1 MPGEQRRLSLK
12 AQTKGGGL
20 FLMSI
25 FTHFLLLNKLI
36 FTAWSIHKGPTTSAL
51 LHFHIST
58 LPNFQRSMLPGFYTS
73 LQDFCIH
80 ICRAHF

>member
-1 MPGEQRRLSLK
+1 MQREEVSQGFSYRFDLFLRQNMPGEQRRLSLK

-36 FTAWSIHKGPTTSAL
+36 FTA
-51 LHFHIST
+51 
-58 LPNFQRSMLPGFYTS
+58 
-73 LQDFCIH
+73 
-80 ICRAHF
+80 